1 VKFVLAAHGTRGD
14 VEPCATVG
22 VELQRRGHEVRTAA
36 PPNLV
41 DFVESAGL
49 SAASYGPDTREQIV
63 AVAEFTR
70 NVFKIQNPVNFVHA
84 GKEFFVEGWAEMS
97 RTLTSLA
104 DGADLLLTGQS
115 YHGLVAN
122 VAEYHDIPVAGLHHF
137 PMRVNGQIGLPFLPS
152 PAPVARTVSK
162 LGGWL
167 YSQITKA
174 DEDAQRREL
183 GLPRALV
190 PASQRMA
197 EGGTLEIQAYDQ
209 AIFPGLAAEWNGRRP
224 FVGALTL
231 ELAADTD
238 DEVASWIAAAKPPIY
253 FGFGSTPVQS
263 PAETVAMIAD
273 ACAELG
279 ERALIYSST
288 GGSDPIPHPD
298 HVKVVGPMNYT
309 TILPTCRAAVH
320 HGGAG
325 TTAAG
330 LRAGLPT
337 LILWDVADQYIWAT
351 QVKRL
356 KVGSAK
362 RLSNVSRK
370 SLIRQ
375 LRKILASDCM
385 ARAREIAPRMTKP
398 SVGVAIV
405 ADLLEQ
411 TVRVA
416 RETRRRAR
424 SILGEAVDPVRKPPG
439 AAQIPVQNTDAITD

>member
-1 VKFVLAAHGTRGD
+1 
-14 VEPCATVG
+14 
-22 VELQRRGHEVRTAA
+22 
-36 PPNLV
+36 
-41 DFVESAGL
+41 
-49 SAASYGPDTREQIV
+49 
-63 AVAEFTR
+63 
-70 NVFKIQNPVNFVHA
+70 
-84 GKEFFVEGWAEMS
+84 
-97 RTLTSLA
+97 LTSLA
-104 DGADLLLTGQS
+104 EGADLLLTGQS

-137 PMRVNGQIGLPFLPS
+137 PMRVNGQVGLPFMPS
-152 PAPVARTVSK
+152 PSPMTRTISK

-209 AIFPGLAAEWNGRRP
+209 AVFPRLAAEWNGRRP

-238 DEVASWIAAAKPPIY
+238 DEIASWIAAAKPPIY
-253 FGFGSTPVQS
+253 FGFGSSPVQS
-263 PAETVAMIAD
+263 PAETVAVIAD

-288 GGSDPIPHPD
+288 GGSESPSHSG
-298 HVKVVGPMNYT
+298 HVKLVGQVNYT
-309 TILPTCRAAVH
+309 TILPLCRAAVH

-351 QVKRL
+351 QIKRL
-356 KVGSAK
+356 KVGSTK
-362 RLSNVSRK
+362 HLSNVSRK
-370 SLIRQ
+370 SLVTK
-375 LRKILASDCM
+375 LREILAPQCV
-385 ARAREIAPRMTKP
+385 ARAREIAPRMIIPAVAVTK
-398 SVGVAIV
+398 A
-405 ADLLEQ
+405 ADLLEDN
-411 TVRVA
+411 A
-416 RETRRRAR
+416 RLRRAD
-424 SILGEAVDPVRKPPG
+424 SSVVAHG
-439 AAQIPVQNTDAITD
+439 